1 MASPPGPWHNGGM
14 TDTMQVFDRAAKRRQ
29 RRRAAGLAGDYDFL
43 RAAVAERLLDRLD
56 DIRRSFPL
64 ALVQGCDGDW
74 LRARL
79 GGHGGIETLVSL
91 DAVPGASPL
100 HVVGDEEF
108 LPFAAGRFD
117 LVIALLNLHWV
128 NDLPGALIQIRRA
141 LKPDGLFLGAML
153 GGATLGE
160 LRQAWL
166 TAEAEIEGGAS
177 PRVSPMAETLD
188 GAGLLQRAGFAL
200 PVADSELLTVTYGDP
215 FRLMQDLRG
224 MGETNA
230 ALGRRRGFTRRATLM
245 RMAELY
251 RRQHAGPDGRIP
263 ASFEVITLTGWS
275 PHESQQ
281 KPLRPGA
288 AAHRLA
294 AALDTVEFPLGDKAG
309 PGRG

>member
-1 MASPPGPWHNGGM
+1 MAAM
-14 TDTMQVFDRAAKRRQ
+14 TDNAMLVFDRAAKRRQ
-29 RRRAAGLAGDYDFL
+29 RRRAARMGGDHDFL
-43 RAAVAERLLDRLD
+43 RDAVAERLLDRLD
-56 DIRRSFPL
+56 DIKRSFPA
-64 ALVQGCDGDW
+64 ALVQGCDGNW
-74 LRARL
+74 LRERL
-79 GGHGGIETLVSL
+79 QGRGGIETLVSL
-91 DAVPGASPL
+91 DSVPSAAPL

-128 NDLPGALIQIRRA
+128 NDLPGALIQIRRT

-153 GGATLGE
+153 GGATLNE

-166 TAEAEIEGGAS
+166 AAESEIEGGVS
-177 PRVSPMAETLD
+177 PRISPMADTLD

-200 PVADSELLTVTYGDP
+200 PVADSETITVTYGDP

-230 ALGRRRGFTRRATLM
+230 AIGRRRGFTRRATLL
-245 RMAELY
+245 RMADLY
-251 RRQHAGPDGRIP
+251 RQQQAGADGRIP

-281 KPLRPGA
+281 KPLRPGS

-294 AALDTVEFPLGDKAG
+294 AALDTVEFPLGDRTG
-309 PGRG
+309 PGGRH

>member
-1 MASPPGPWHNGGM
+1 M
-14 TDTMQVFDRAAKRRQ
+14 TDTMLVFDRAAKRRQ
-29 RRRAAGLAGDYDFL
+29 RRRAAAMPGDHDFL
-43 RAAVAERLLDRLD
+43 RDAVAERLLDRLD
-56 DIRRSFPL
+56 DIKRSFPT
-64 ALVQGCDGDW
+64 ALVQGCDSAW
-74 LRARL
+74 LRPRL
-79 GGHGGIETLVSL
+79 GARGGIETLVSL
-91 DAVPGASPL
+91 DAVSSAAPL

-141 LKPDGLFLGAML
+141 LKPDGLFLGALL
-153 GGATLGE
+153 GGATLNE

-166 TAEAEIEGGAS
+166 AAEAEIEGGAS
-177 PRVSPMAETLD
+177 PRISPMADTLD

-200 PVADSELLTVTYGDP
+200 PVADSETITVTYGDP

-230 ALGRRRGFTRRATLM
+230 AIGRRRGFTRRATLL

-251 RRQHAGPDGRIP
+251 RQQQAGPDGRIP

-288 AAHRLA
+288 AKQRLA
-294 AALDTVEFPLGDKAG
+294 AALDTVEFPAGDKAG
-309 PGRG
+309 PHRH

>member
-1 MASPPGPWHNGGM
+1 M

-29 RRRAAGLAGDYDFL
+29 RRRAAALAGDHDFL
-43 RAAVAERLLDRLD
+43 RAAVADRLLDRLD
-56 DIRRSFPL
+56 DIKRRFPL
-64 ALVQGCDGDW
+64 TLVQGCDGAW
-74 LRARL
+74 LQPHLAGR
-79 GGHGGIETLVSL
+79 GGIETLVSL
-91 DAVPGASPL
+91 DPVASAAPL

-108 LPFAAGRFD
+108 LPFAAGQFD
-117 LVIALLNLHWV
+117 LVIALMNLHWI

-153 GGATLGE
+153 GGQTLTE

-166 TAEAEIEGGAS
+166 AAESEIEGGVS

-188 GAGLLQRAGFAL
+188 GAALLQRAGFAL
-200 PVADSELLTVTYGDP
+200 PVADSEMLTVTYGDP

-230 ALGRRRGFTRRATLM
+230 AAGRRRGFTRRATLL

-251 RRQHAGPDGRIP
+251 RQRHAGEDGRIP

-281 KPLRPGA
+281 KPLRPGS
-288 AAHRLA
+288 AAHSLA
-294 AALDTVEFPLGDKAG
+294 AALDTVEYPLGDRTG
-309 PGRG
+309 PRR